1 MTKGRGS
8 LLKQGAASLL
18 LALSGLLPADMSRAT
33 DIINLPPERR
43 EAASPDGGFLLVW
56 TTLDGWRT
64 PWAEA
69 EFYRLENR
77 HRQLLWRRTLPHRHG
92 PRQALVS
99 NQGRALLT
107 DEWINVPSDYAILVL
122 DQQGKPLARY
132 TFDQVVAALGMP
144 VREVGDR
151 ARASAW
157 ITEGPA
163 LSADGA
169 TALVKAGGHT
179 LSIRLADGQLSRR
192 D

>member
-18 LALSGLLPADMSRAT
+18 LALSGLLPADMSHAT

-64 PWAEA
+64 PRAQA
-69 EFYRLENR
+69 EFYRLENQR
-77 HRQLLWRRTLPHRHG
+77 RQLLWRRTLPHRHG

-107 DEWINVPSDYAILVL
+107 DEWINTPSPHAILVL
-122 DQQGKPLARY
+122 DQGGRVIADH
-132 TFDQVVAALGMP
+132 TFDQVVAALGVP

-151 ARASAW
+151 AKASAW

-179 LSIRLADGQLSRR
+179 LSIRLADGQLSRQ